1 MGVKRNILLIT
12 LDQFRGECF
21 SITRDTGVRT
31 PGLQELARNGVHFER
46 HYSQASPCSPGRAS
60 LYTGMYQMNH
70 RVVANGTPLDRSFD
84 NLALAARRAG
94 YSPALFGYTDQA
106 VDPRETV
113 DAHDPRLQMYEGV
126 LPGFDSALDLT
137 GDHKPWVDWLESHGV
152 DVSGGK
158 SKLLATENERHESLS
173 LSSFMTDQYFGWLE
187 NQRQGWFCH
196 LSYLRPHSP
205 YSAAGQF
212 ATMYDPAQVQLPVSP
227 ANDRHPLHEF
237 VLDFWVTK
245 APTDETEM
253 RTMKAQYLGMISEVD
268 SQLVR
273 IWERLRERGEWDN
286 TVIIVSSDH
295 GEMMGDH
302 GLKEKIGYWEQSY
315 YIPCI
320 IRDPRRTAAHGT
332 TITQFTENVD
342 VFPTLCDVID
352 IPIPTQC
359 DGHSLIEF
367 LDGEQPQMWRTA
379 ATWEFDWSAYLLDRK
394 THAWSP
400 SLTECSL
407 VTYRTDTHA
416 LVQVADG
423 TTLCFDLV
431 ADPTWRTQ
439 TDDPAVILDLSR
451 QLHAWRMQKNR
462 HHFTGFLVDKGGIG
476 RWPDGVVWREGG
488 Q

>member
-113 DAHDPRLQMYEGV
+113 DAHDPRLQTYEGV

-212 ATMYDPAQVQLPVSP
+212 ATMYDPAQVQLPVSQI
-227 ANDRHPLHEF
+227 DPL
-237 VLDFWVTK
+237 
-245 APTDETEM
+245 
-253 RTMKAQYLGMISEVD
+253 Q
-268 SQLVR
+268 
-273 IWERLRERGEWDN
+273 N
-286 TVIIVSSDH
+286 TASADVSS
-295 GEMMGDH
+295 
-302 GLKEKIGYWEQSY
+302 
-315 YIPCI
+315 
-320 IRDPRRTAAHGT
+320 
-332 TITQFTENVD
+332 
-342 VFPTLCDVID
+342 
-352 IPIPTQC
+352 
-359 DGHSLIEF
+359 
-367 LDGEQPQMWRTA
+367 
-379 ATWEFDWSAYLLDRK
+379 
-394 THAWSP
+394 
-400 SLTECSL
+400 
-407 VTYRTDTHA
+407 
-416 LVQVADG
+416 
-423 TTLCFDLV
+423 
-431 ADPTWRTQ
+431 
-439 TDDPAVILDLSR
+439 
-451 QLHAWRMQKNR
+451 
-462 HHFTGFLVDKGGIG
+462 
-476 RWPDGVVWREGG
+476 
-488 Q
+488 